1 MLKLDSLNEEIERQS
16 KNIKETS
23 DVAAN
28 IFNIV
33 MSKND
38 LNGQDLT
45 DMLGVNNNLV
55 GYLEEVANQLEKL
68 MSEEDKTIRAS
79 YKKYKFLASLSI
91 LSGIIFPPIGLSL
104 GAYSIYKLY
113 ETRKIDVIFYDE
125 TLDRLIDLGNKID
138 KIRINLE
145 NNETRI
151 LKLLRERP
159 EEEGVKVLSGEEA
172 LMFMANQIIQ
182 NFVLT
187 GECPDMDTLD
197 PNIRNAMLYLLQ
209 ENYGKEENDIMKL
222 LNRLRT
228 EVLEEVERIK
238 ILNKG
243 EENE

>member
-68 MSEEDKTIRAS
+68 MTEEDEAIRKE
-79 YKKYKFLASLSI
+79 YKKYKLLASLSI

-113 ETRKIDVIFYDE
+113 DTRKIDVIFYDE
-125 TLDRLIDLGNKID
+125 TLDKLIDLGNKID

-187 GECPDMDTLD
+187 GECPDMNELN
-197 PNIRNAMLYLLQ
+197 PNIRNAMLCLLQ

-228 EVLEEVERIK
+228 EVLKEVDRIK

-243 EENE
+243 EDNE